1 MVALRQ
7 HAPARMTVTEFLA
20 WDAGD
25 LSDVPYQLIDGEPV
39 AMAPGS
45 ETHAAL
51 QGEIG
56 RLIGQSPDRT
66 RQPLSCAHGAGDRS
80 PHPRQPE
87 LSDPR
92 SWGDL
97 CAALTQPDGIRADPA

>member
-20 WDAGD
+20 WDAADPCG
-25 LSDVPYQLIDGEPV
+25 VPYQLIDGEPV

-56 RLIGQSPDRT
+56 ALLRNHLLEKGGKCRLYTEQKD
-66 RQPLSCAHGAGDRS
+66 
-80 PHPRQPE
+80 
-87 LSDPR
+87 
-92 SWGDL
+92 
-97 CAALTQPDGIRADPA
+97 